1 MSDLSR
7 RRRLGGH
14 RSAGRAAA
22 LATAACL
29 LVSCSDPAPED
40 VGGPDARGECR
51 LGPTRGHVGDVPSGR
66 PEALASQLDRA
77 AATLR
82 DPDATTAEQRRAGEL
97 QQLAVRALAERLRPI
112 RAPGDGSAGPRDG
125 AGHQGERPGF
135 PAARG
140 HDRSA
145 APAAALA
152 HRGAASARRAPRR
165 LPGRTAAHR
174 VPWTY
179 LAAINLVETRMGRIR
194 GTSTAGAR
202 GPMQFIPATWAAY
215 GAGGDVNDPGDAI
228 LGAARLLKANGAPG
242 DMAGALWHYNQ
253 SASYVRAV
261 SAYAQQHAG
270 GGLGLPG
277 LLALAGALQPEAGH
291 LRAARR
297 LPGHPG
303 RAPAGPL
310 TRLLEGPPSAGLTG
324 LMAALRTPGSL
335 GRRVHE

>member
-40 VGGPDARGECR
+40 VGGPDAGVSA
-51 LGPTRGHVGDVPSGR
+51 GSAPPGATSGTSPSGR

-77 AATLR
+77 VATLR

-97 QQLAVRALAERLRPI
+97 QQLAVRALAQGSDRFERRVTGRLDHRTALVT
-112 RAPGDGSAGPRDG
+112 RASVRASRLLG
-125 AGHQGERPGF
+125 AMT
-135 PAARG
+135 
-140 HDRSA
+140 
-145 APAAALA
+145 APQ
-152 HRGAASARRAPRR
+152 PR
-165 LPGRTAAHR
+165 LPPWRIVAPPPPGELLDDYRAAQRRTG

-253 SASYVRAV
+253 SSSYVRAV
-261 SAYAQQHAG
+261 SAYAHSMQVADWAYRGYWHWRVLYSQRRG
-270 GGLGLPG
+270 TYVLPVG
-277 LLALAGALQPEAGH
+277 YPDS
-291 LRAARR
+291 RAVL
-297 LPGHPG
+297 LPGH
-303 RAPAGPL
+303 
-310 TRLLEGPPSAGLTG
+310 
-324 LMAALRTPGSL
+324 
-335 GRRVHE
+335 